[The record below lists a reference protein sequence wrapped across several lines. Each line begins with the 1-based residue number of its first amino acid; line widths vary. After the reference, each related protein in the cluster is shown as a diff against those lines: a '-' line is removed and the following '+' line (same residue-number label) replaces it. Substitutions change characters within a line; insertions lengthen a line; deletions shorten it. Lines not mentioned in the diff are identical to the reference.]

1 MAVAMQFTDLNNDGI
16 PRNISRSAI
25 KPRVLVMR
33 VQFKTFESQFLTRQK
48 MLQKAAEFATQ
59 MGPERLINV
68 THSEDHHESFI
79 TVWYWEGERVN
90 EGIPAAGAPPACISD
105 PSRDTTPDAP
115 QTRAK
120 LSDSSRTG
128 NGKEPES
135 AVYTR

>member
-1 MAVAMQFTDLNNDGI
+1 MQ
-16 PRNISRSAI
+16 
-25 KPRVLVMR
+25 

-68 THSEDHHESFI
+68 THSEDHHESLI
-79 TVWYWEGERVN
+79 TVWYWEGE
-90 EGIPAAGAPPACISD
+90 IPAAGAPPACISD
-105 PSRDTTPDAP
+105 PSRDTTPDSP

-128 NGKEPES
+128 NAKEPES